1 MKMTNRKI
9 DNYLKQIWKK
19 AKLNW
24 RQEIGKFIRLHWCSA
39 TIPLSN
45 GHSRLLR
52 TLSFLDSMLDS
63 QHSIME
69 TGRRIILENLRQQK
83 VSNFA
88 GSTSSGLAK
97 CRSSTANEFQNLWV
111 SVSISWIQART
122 VGFTEGQLKS
132 MGRPVSN
139 CQTKTAQ
146 HSQDQ
151 DRP

>member
-1 MKMTNRKI
+1 MANRKI
-9 DNYLKQIWKK
+9 DNCLKQIWKK

-24 RQEIGKFIRLHWCSA
+24 RQQIGKFIWLHWCSA
-39 TIPLSN
+39 TIPLST
-45 GHSRLLR
+45 GYSRLLR
-52 TLSFLDSMLDS
+52 TLSFLDSMQDS

-69 TGRRIILENLRQQK
+69 TGRGRILENLRQQK

-122 VGFTEGQLKS
+122 VGFTEGQSKS
-132 MGRPVSN
+132 MGSPFSN

-146 HSQDQ
+146 HSRDQ